1 MLSGIGVF
9 VVGAM
14 FDVCVVGVL
23 NPAGRRFSWDVDG
36 FDGLWGLVFF
46 DGVGVWSCLVS
57 SVSGWGVVAVFFL
70 GVIKYGEV
78 V

>member
-1 MLSGIGVF
+1 MLSGVGYF

-36 FDGLWGLVFF
+36 FDGLWGLVDF
-46 DGVGVWSCLVS
+46 DCVGVWSCFVS
-57 SVSGWGVVAVFFL
+57 SVSGWGVVAVFFD
-70 GVIKYGEV
+70 
-78 V
+78 